1 MIADLFLAIRLFLA
15 FFLLLF
21 FAWAIW
27 VIWSDLKQQ
36 TQKITNL
43 SVPAIFISP
52 ESDPENKIRFNL
64 PEVIIGRDES
74 CNFRID
80 KPTISARH
88 ARFSFHHN
96 QWWVEDLNSSNGT
109 YINNEPVSIAIVL
122 TSNDLVRFGEMDYR
136 IDLE

>member
-1 MIADLFLAIRLFLA
+1 MIADFILAIRLILA

-36 TQKITNL
+36 TQRITKL
-43 SVPAIFISP
+43 SVPAIFISL
-52 ESDPENKIRFNL
+52 ESDPKNKIRFNL

-109 YINNEPVSIAIVL
+109 YINNEPVSNSIVL
-122 TSNDLVRFGEMDYR
+122 TSNDQVRFGEMDYI